1 MSKKDIDLEEYVDEV
16 HDESSD
22 DMEPDSLGDMMT
34 EGMSQISWFI
44 IIIIVL
50 SYIFVSSDI
59 FVDNVLNRFPNAVE
73 MKVPTLSGSIIQALS
88 QLLIIGVAYLA
99 KKYIF

>member
-1 MSKKDIDLEEYVDEV
+1 MSNGDIDLEKYVE
-16 HDESSD
+16 EESSSD
-22 DMEPDSLGDMMT
+22 DDMPDSLGDMMG
-34 EGMSQISWFI
+34 EGFSQISWFI

-50 SYIFVSSDI
+50 TYIFVSSDI

-73 MKVPTLSGSIIQALS
+73 MKVPTLSGTIIQSLT
-88 QLLIIGVAYLA
+88 QLFLIGIAYLA